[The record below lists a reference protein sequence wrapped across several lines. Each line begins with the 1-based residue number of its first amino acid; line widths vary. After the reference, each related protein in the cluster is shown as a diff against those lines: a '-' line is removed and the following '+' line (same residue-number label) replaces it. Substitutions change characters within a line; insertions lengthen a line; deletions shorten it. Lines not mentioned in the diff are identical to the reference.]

1 MTMGIYPKFI
11 LTSDG
16 HLRLGMVNM
25 HRDLLY
31 PDDHCIGGG
40 YYHIEASSMRL
51 VLDRES
57 YDYGSPQ
64 WSRVSRLIVPRDYE
78 GLQIVYLSSSWPYE
92 EINIASI
99 LPICYE

>member
-1 MTMGIYPKFI
+1 MGTYPKFI

-25 HRDLLY
+25 HRDLMLAG
-31 PDDHCIGGG
+31 DHCMGGG
-40 YYHIEASSMRL
+40 YYNIDTTNMRL

-64 WSRVSRLIVPRDYE
+64 WSKIQRLIVPRDYE
-78 GLQIVYLSSSWPYE
+78 GLGLVYQSGSWPYE
-92 EINIASI
+92 EIDLAS
-99 LPICYE
+99 LFPISYE